1 MTAGGAPAAGG
12 GPAPTATHQQ
22 FGVGEDRLEL
32 LWAPYR
38 MSYIAETRSAPAEGM
53 TGEPFLDIPRMSDED
68 GLVVARGDH
77 VYVVLNLF
85 PYNPGHAMVVPYRKV
100 ANLEDLDDDEA
111 RELMSFTQ
119 HLLRVIKGV
128 SNPDSFNV
136 GLNLGSAAGGS
147 LSDHLHQHVVPR
159 WIGDANFMTVIGDT
173 KVLPQL
179 LGQTRQL
186 LADAWSATPTRPTQ
200 SASEKTGADGTAPD
214 QTAPEHT

>member
-1 MTAGGAPAAGG
+1 MTGGGAT
-12 GPAPTATHQQ
+12 PTETYRQ
-22 FGVGEDRLEL
+22 FGVGRDDLQL

-38 MSYIAETRSAPAEGM
+38 MAYIAETKSEPAEGM

-68 GLVVARGDH
+68 GLVVARGEH

-111 RELMSFTQ
+111 REFMAYTQ
-119 HLLRVIKGV
+119 RLIRVVKAV

-136 GLNLGSAAGGS
+136 GLNLGGAAGGS
-147 LSDHLHQHVVPR
+147 LSEHLHQHVVPR
-159 WIGDANFMTVIGDT
+159 WIGDANFITVTGGT

-179 LGQTRQL
+179 LRQTRQL
-186 LADAWSATPTRPTQ
+186 LSEAWSTVPRP
-200 SASEKTGADGTAPD
+200 G
-214 QTAPEHT
+214 HT